1 MNYFPLVSSIIS
13 AVFALLLAMQYRKK
27 RKRHQL
33 IWSISLLMFFLATL
47 LEFLAEF
54 TYATNPQSLGW
65 SELTYKLY
73 YVLSPVMV
81 AFMGAG
87 SLYLLAHVPAGKY
100 FLYYTIAMTI
110 PLFIL
115 GFAAPV
121 GQTLKQAVAQ
131 AGGTEIAGAAMPE
144 YVRVFS
150 PLLTIP
156 GAIAIIGGALW
167 SFWLERTRRFSLLI
181 ALGGLFPSAGGLEA
195 RFGDPTFF
203 YMLET
208 AGMILLFIGFLLSW
222 EYTKLQRKP
231 DERVSGLNTHT

>member
-13 AVFALLLAMQYRKK
+13 AVFALLLAIQYCKR

-33 IWSISLLMFFLATL
+33 IWAISLLMFFLATL

-54 TYATNPQSLGW
+54 SYSTYPQSLGW

-73 YVLSPVMV
+73 YMLSPVMV
-81 AFMGAG
+81 AFMGVG
-87 SLYLLAHVPAGKY
+87 SLYLLAHVPVGKY
-100 FLYYTIAMTI
+100 FLYYAIALAVPMF
-110 PLFIL
+110 LL
-115 GFAAPV
+115 GFAATV
-121 GQTLKQAVAQ
+121 GQTLQQAVAE

-156 GAIAIIGGALW
+156 GAIALIGGALW
-167 SFWLERTRRFSLLI
+167 SFWLDRTRKFNLLI

-203 YMLET
+203 YILET
-208 AGMILLFIGFLLSW
+208 AGMIFLFIGFLLSW

-231 DERVSGLNTHT
+231 DESVRRLKPQT